1 MRVIAG
7 SLKGRPIYYL
17 KNSVTRPLKD
27 AVRENIFN
35 ILKHSKL
42 IDINIEQSN
51 ILDLYSGIGSF
62 GIECLSRGAK
72 KVTFIEQDKNAVN
85 ILEKNLI
92 KLKIL
97 KKAKIYNNKIENILK
112 NKKEKYNIFFFDPPF
127 INKDFVELFNLIK
140 KNKMYTQKNI
150 IIIHRDNKT
159 KDALEN
165 YINIIDVKKY
175 GRSKIIFAFFS

>member
-159 KDALEN
+159 KDALEA

-175 GRSKIIFAFFS
+175 GRSKIIFAFF